1 LLDFKEIEAMSI
13 EVKGLSFEDLQIG
26 MEASFAKTV
35 TESDIANF
43 AGVSG
48 DFNPVHVN
56 EEFASTTRFKGR
68 IAHGM
73 LTAAF
78 ISTVLGTKLPG
89 PGAIYVSQNLKF
101 KAPVHIGDT
110 VTASVQVIALN
121 PEKHF
126 ATFRTLCTV
135 KGEVV
140 VDGEAVLL
148 VPCVRVDSALTS
160 SSSSSSTTKS
170 SSTEKGK
177 AYGLPVRQT
186 ASAS

>member
-1 LLDFKEIEAMSI
+1 MGIGNRGFC
-13 EVKGLSFEDLQIG
+13 FEELQLG

-35 TESDIANF
+35 TESDIVNF

-78 ISTVLGTKLPG
+78 ISAVLGTKLPG

-101 KAPVHIGDT
+101 KAPVRIGDT
-110 VTASVQVIALN
+110 VTASVQVVGLN

-126 ATFRTLCTV
+126 VTFRTLCTV
-135 KGEVV
+135 KGTVV

-148 VPCVRVDSALTS
+148 VPPMRADSPLTNS
-160 SSSSSSTTKS
+160 SD
-170 SSTEKGK
+170 G
-177 AYGLPVRQT
+177 T
-186 ASAS
+186 ASPAATKPVAAA

>member
-1 LLDFKEIEAMSI
+1 MGIGNRGFC
-13 EVKGLSFEDLQIG
+13 FEELQLG

-35 TESDIANF
+35 TESDIVNF

-78 ISTVLGTKLPG
+78 ISAVLGTKLPG

-101 KAPVHIGDT
+101 KAPVRIGDT
-110 VTASVQVIALN
+110 VTASVQVVGLN

-126 ATFRTLCTV
+126 VTFRTFCTV
-135 KGEVV
+135 KGAVV

-148 VPCVRVDSALTS
+148 VPPMRADSPLTHS
-160 SSSSSSTTKS
+160 SDDTTSPATAK
-170 SSTEKGK
+170 
-177 AYGLPVRQT
+177 PV
-186 ASAS
+186 AAA